1 MARHHFVER
10 KTRYKMAIPKFA
22 TAINPARKKVN
33 KPPPVT
39 SLYTNIIP
47 GTFPVTRILCCHT
60 ILNYVNYSKCKTLLL
75 VFAIVI
81 LLN

>member
-33 KPPPVT
+33 KPPPRHFT
-39 SLYTNIIP
+39 IYKHHPRHIP
-47 GTFPVTRILCCHT
+47 CYQ
-60 ILNYVNYSKCKTLLL
+60 NTLLPYHL
-75 VFAIVI
+75 K
-81 LLN
+81 LC